1 MFTEWAIK
9 GKPSVL
15 GIASGAVAGL
25 VAITP
30 ASGFVGPNSAVI
42 IGVAAGVLCFLSS
55 TSLKKVLGYDDSLD
69 AFGVHCIGG
78 IVGALLTGALVS
90 KDISGSTGSVITQL
104 WGVGTTLIYGFVMS
118 FIILK
123 VIDLTIGLR
132 VSVDEEREGLDIT
145 QHGESIE

>member
-1 MFTEWAIK
+1 MPLDPRSTCD
-9 GKPSVL
+9 
-15 GIASGAVAGL
+15 ASGAVAGL

-145 QHGESIE
+145 QHGERIE